1 MEGKRMGGLWRAITD
16 RFEAGEDD
24 RVGIVEYALVIALSA
39 VVATAGVLLL
49 LSQLVGW

>member
-1 MEGKRMGGLWRAITD
+1 MEGEMMGGLWRAMTD

-39 VVATAGVLLL
+39 VVATAAVLLL
-49 LSQLVGW
+49 LSQLIGW

>member
-1 MEGKRMGGLWRAITD
+1 MGDLWRAITD

-24 RVGIVEYALVIALSA
+24 RVGIVEYALVMALSA
-39 VVATAGVLLL
+39 VLATAGVLLY

>member
-1 MEGKRMGGLWRAITD
+1 MGGLWRAITD

-39 VVATAGVLLL
+39 VIATAGMLLL
-49 LSQLVGW
+49 LSQLIGW

>member
-1 MEGKRMGGLWRAITD
+1 MGGLWRAVTD

-24 RVGIVEYALVIALSA
+24 RVGIVEYALVMALSA
-39 VVATAGVLLL
+39 VLATAGVLLY

>member
-1 MEGKRMGGLWRAITD
+1 MGDLWRAITD

-39 VVATAGVLLL
+39 VIATAGMLLL
-49 LSQLVGW
+49 LSQLIGW

>member
-1 MEGKRMGGLWRAITD
+1 MEGEMMGDLWRAITD

-39 VVATAGVLLL
+39 VIATAGMLLL
-49 LSQLVGW
+49 LSQLIGW

>member
-1 MEGKRMGGLWRAITD
+1 MEGGRMGDLWRAITD

-39 VVATAGVLLL
+39 VVATAAVLVF
-49 LSQLVGW
+49 LSQLLSW

>member
-1 MEGKRMGGLWRAITD
+1 MGDLWRAITE

-39 VVATAGVLLL
+39 VIATAGMLLL
-49 LSQLVGW
+49 LSQLIGW

>member
-1 MEGKRMGGLWRAITD
+1 MGDLWRAITD

-39 VVATAGVLLL
+39 VGATAGVLLL
-49 LSQLVGW
+49 LSQLIGW

>member
-1 MEGKRMGGLWRAITD
+1 MGDLWRAITD

-39 VVATAGVLLL
+39 VVATAAVLVF
-49 LSQLVGW
+49 LSSPWLVGPG

>member
-1 MEGKRMGGLWRAITD
+1 MEGEKMGDLWRAITD

-39 VVATAGVLLL
+39 VVSTAAVLLL

>member
-1 MEGKRMGGLWRAITD
+1 MMGGLWRAVTD

-39 VVATAGVLLL
+39 VIATAGVLLF
-49 LSQLVGW
+49 LSQLIGW

>member
-1 MEGKRMGGLWRAITD
+1 MMGDLWRAITD

-39 VVATAGVLLL
+39 VIATAGMLLL
-49 LSQLVGW
+49 LSQLIGW

>member
-1 MEGKRMGGLWRAITD
+1 MGGLWRAITD

-49 LSQLVGW
+49 LSQLIGW

>member
-1 MEGKRMGGLWRAITD
+1 MGGLWRAVTD

-24 RVGIVEYALVIALSA
+24 RVGIVEYALVMALSA
-39 VVATAGVLLL
+39 VLATAGVLLF